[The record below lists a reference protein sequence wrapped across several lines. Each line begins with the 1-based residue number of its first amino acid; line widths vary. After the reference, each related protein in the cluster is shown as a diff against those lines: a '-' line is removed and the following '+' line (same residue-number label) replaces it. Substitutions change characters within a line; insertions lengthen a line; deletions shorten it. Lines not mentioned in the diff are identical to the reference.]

1 MRRSALLTAAYYE
14 AGIRGVG
21 RSKHEF
27 GNQRFNWKIEC
38 CDLRF
43 ESARNSDIALITS
56 NLNSGNGSV
65 HSEVEGTAD
74 AAPQNRYDASVRE
87 ESTEYIQLGL
97 KIRYGCRGFETNC
110 DYAYLNMQ
118 ENERKLGAKMSSTD
132 HLKGLLWKAAAVAFI
147 VAFASL
153 QSGLAM
159 ELRPAIAKQ
168 GQTIEVLIP
177 HAAGG
182 TASGASTRSDASTD
196 SGGGTASGADAA
208 SSAQGPTVTFNKKDY
223 KTFVHQKDGELYS
236 RALVG
241 VPADLPLGTY
251 TIKSGD
257 TSEKLKVVAGGFG
270 VQAIRLPP
278 GKDNFVASPGE
289 EAAVDGAKGT
299 VSNMQYWDGK
309 FIRPVQSRISSTFG
323 LRRRVNGKLLTDYF
337 HSGLDFAAATG
348 TPVKAVQKGKVILA
362 RRGWKLHGNTICIDH
377 GQGVISFYIHLS
389 KVLVKEGDIV
399 DAGQK
404 IGAVGSTGRA
414 NGPHLHFSIY
424 VNKDATN
431 PGDWFTKGF

>member
-1 MRRSALLTAAYYE
+1 MSR
-14 AGIRGVG
+14 
-21 RSKHEF
+21 
-27 GNQRFNWKIEC
+27 
-38 CDLRF
+38 
-43 ESARNSDIALITS
+43 TS
-56 NLNSGNGSV
+56 
-65 HSEVEGTAD
+65 
-74 AAPQNRYDASVRE
+74 Y
-87 ESTEYIQLGL
+87 
-97 KIRYGCRGFETNC
+97 
-110 DYAYLNMQ
+110 
-118 ENERKLGAKMSSTD
+118 
-132 HLKGLLWKAAAVAFI
+132 LKGLLGKAAAAAFI
-147 VAFASL
+147 VTFV
-153 QSGLAM
+153 QVQEGLAL
-159 ELRPAIAKQ
+159 ELRPAMAKQ

-177 HAAGG
+177 NAAGS
-182 TASGASTRSDASTD
+182 TASGASTTSDANTE
-196 SGGGTASGADAA
+196 SGAGTANGADVA
-208 SSAQGPTVTFNKKDY
+208 SSAQGPSVTFNKKEY
-223 KTFVHQKDGELYS
+223 KTFSHRIGDMTYS
-236 RALVG
+236 RALIG

-251 TIKSGD
+251 TIKSGES
-257 TSEKLKVVAGGFG
+257 SEKLKVVAGGFG

-299 VSNMQYWDGK
+299 VSNKQYWDGK

-362 RRGWKLHGNTICIDH
+362 RRGWKLHGNTVCIDH

-431 PGDWFTKGF
+431 PGDWFAKGF